1 MITKG
6 VASVPSP
13 VRNLKEWNSEIDHE
27 SFVQQVSKEFSHKY
41 GVSDEIEVNYSQSST
56 WLEVQ
61 LTNR

>member
-27 SFVQQVSKEFSHKY
+27 SFVEQVSKEFSKRY
-41 GVSDEIEVNYSQSST
+41 GVSGDIKVN
-56 WLEVQ
+56 E
-61 LTNR
+61 